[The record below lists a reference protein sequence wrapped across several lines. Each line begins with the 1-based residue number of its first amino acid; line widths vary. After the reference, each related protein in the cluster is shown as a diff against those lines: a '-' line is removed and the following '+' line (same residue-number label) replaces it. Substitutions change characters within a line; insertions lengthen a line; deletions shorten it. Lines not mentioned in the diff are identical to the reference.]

1 LDASEFDSTSGTRQH
16 VHIVVHHTQ
25 RSNMKIKLLLSASL
39 LALCGAASAQT
50 AVQITDPAR
59 IAEIERHA
67 QQLGAQPMGSQ
78 AMGAP
83 MAGEGGERMHRGDR
97 MHRKHMRAHR
107 KHMREMRH
115 HNRMQ
120 GNRAAMR
127 PQPDMAAPPPAPPGQ
142 N

>member
-1 LDASEFDSTSGTRQH
+1 
-16 VHIVVHHTQ
+16 
-25 RSNMKIKLLLSASL
+25 MKIKLLLSASL

-78 AMGAP
+78 ATGAP
-83 MAGEGGERMHRGDR
+83 MADGERMHRGDR

-115 HNRMQ
+115 HNRMH

-127 PQPDMAAPPPAPPGQ
+127 PQPDVAAPPPPPGQ